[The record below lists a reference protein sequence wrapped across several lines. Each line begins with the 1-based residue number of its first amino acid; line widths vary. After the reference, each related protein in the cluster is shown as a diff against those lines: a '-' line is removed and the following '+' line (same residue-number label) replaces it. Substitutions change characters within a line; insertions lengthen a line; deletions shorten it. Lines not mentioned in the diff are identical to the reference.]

1 MTFTPVDLFGAM
13 VAESLERNSGSSPF
27 FQRDLNS
34 LHVGEGEIVLG
45 GTPEKALE
53 QWAPQGR
60 LPLLYLG
67 GEAGGALAW
76 SELLGENRL
85 TAVGATCFDADQ
97 ARRLRS
103 SQRFLPL
110 TDVGFSVALQTALSE
125 LGAEEFAVSLN
136 LNLFS
141 KDTHLNIPEG
151 SFRGLQPGNFL
162 ACLDSTLSGFVSRYH
177 IWGSFYQRSGPND
190 LAVALGAEVTREILL
205 AWWRREE

>member
-76 SELLGENRL
+76 SWDGRSVLIAISTWCPGTYSDFGRL
-85 TAVGATCFDADQ
+85 
-97 ARRLRS
+97 
-103 SQRFLPL
+103 
-110 TDVGFSVALQTALSE
+110 
-125 LGAEEFAVSLN
+125 
-136 LNLFS
+136 
-141 KDTHLNIPEG
+141 
-151 SFRGLQPGNFL
+151 
-162 ACLDSTLSGFVSRYH
+162 
-177 IWGSFYQRSGPND
+177 
-190 LAVALGAEVTREILL
+190 
-205 AWWRREE
+205 